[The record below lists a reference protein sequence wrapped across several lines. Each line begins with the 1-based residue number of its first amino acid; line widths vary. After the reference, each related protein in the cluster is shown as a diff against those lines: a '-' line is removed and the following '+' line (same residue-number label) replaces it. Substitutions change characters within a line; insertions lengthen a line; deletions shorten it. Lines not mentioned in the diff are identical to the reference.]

1 MSGLSATWFKRP
13 VAALAIW
20 LLCALGAVIGLAW
33 LSLAILGR
41 SQRAH
46 RIALAFDQAAN
57 AAFGGSEDMTIST
70 RAALAEVEGERW
82 ARALC
87 WLLDQV
93 DPGHCARCREERP

>member
-1 MSGLSATWFKRP
+1 MSGLSTTWFTRP
-13 VAALAIW
+13 LAALVIW
-20 LLCALGAVIGLAW
+20 LLCLAGALIGLVW
-33 LSLAILGR
+33 LLAAICGR
-41 SQRAH
+41 SKRAH

-70 RAALAEVEGERW
+70 RAALAELDGARW

-93 DPGHCARCREERP
+93 DPGHCARCREDQP